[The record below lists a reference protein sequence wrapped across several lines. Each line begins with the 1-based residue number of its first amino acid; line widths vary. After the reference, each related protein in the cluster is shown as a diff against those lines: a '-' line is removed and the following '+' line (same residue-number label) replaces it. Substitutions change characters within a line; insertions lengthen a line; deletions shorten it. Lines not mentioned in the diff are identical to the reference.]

1 MWVEY
6 IQYITNFPLPHLPKF
21 RLLLHSAF
29 PSLYLF
35 LSRVLLI
42 SAFLTTNSEVR
53 PSFKKKQKETTTK
66 KNLKKKKKNPL
77 QKDLFHLSRHS
88 SMVTRVGL

>member
-6 IQYITNFPLPHLPKF
+6 IQYITNFPLPRLPKF
-21 RLLLHSAF
+21 KLLLHSAF

-53 PSFKKKQKETTTK
+53 PSLKKPKEQNKTNKQKKQ
-66 KNLKKKKKNPL
+66 NHKKKK
-77 QKDLFHLSRHS
+77 HS
-88 SMVTRVGL
+88 KKTCLTCLGVVAW